1 MARILF
7 LLEPPNRRALSGI
20 VYTLHNAGHKVDI
33 FEGTSANLY
42 VSKTE
47 DIERIAGKTIH
58 EIQRRAPYDFGI
70 VCMHNGNPGIRHFQE
85 NVHPR
90 YGYFDIEHDLLTGT
104 VETSP
109 KNQALG
115 TFSFHKRHT
124 QMLDKNGNKYFEA
137 EWYKGD
143 HGPALYPVN
152 PASMGNCIVIDTILA
167 DRGKAFEHAG
177 LFKDCFLKGWYNLAT
192 DCPFGNSLQCSRE
205 WDDTQSLYDLARR
218 AFFGFSTISSA
229 IVELLM
235 IDRIPILWGNVYKN
249 EHRITDF
256 ISEVEIINPTGDTA
270 VTPQI
275 VGKHIKGIT
284 TENLEDKIR
293 ALREDPALLHSVLVD
308 LQADWIFDGPRPHV
322 GDVIASEIA
331 RLTA

>member
-7 LLEPPNRRALSGI
+7 LLEPPNHRALQGI
-20 VYTLHNAGHKVDI
+20 IDTLDDAGHDVDI
-33 FEGTSANLY
+33 FHVTYANLY
-42 VSKTE
+42 VTKME
-47 DIERIAGKTIH
+47 NVDRITSPTIADF
-58 EIQRRAPYDFGI
+58 QKRYVYDFGI
-70 VCMHNGNPGIRHFQE
+70 VCAHNGNPGIRRFQE
-85 NVHPR
+85 TIRPR

-124 QMLDKNGNKYFEA
+124 QLLEKNGNKYFEA

-152 PASMGNCIVIDTILA
+152 PESLDNCMVIDTILA

-192 DCPFGNSLQCSRE
+192 DCHFGNSLQCSLE
-205 WDDTQSLYDLARR
+205 WDDTQSLYDLALH

-249 EHRITDF
+249 ERRLTD
-256 ISEVEIINPTGDTA
+256 IMSEVEIINPTGSAA

-284 TENLEDKIR
+284 TENLEEKIR
-293 ALREDPALLHSVLVD
+293 ALREDHALLQSVLAD
-308 LQADWIFDGPRPHV
+308 LKADWIFDGPRPRV